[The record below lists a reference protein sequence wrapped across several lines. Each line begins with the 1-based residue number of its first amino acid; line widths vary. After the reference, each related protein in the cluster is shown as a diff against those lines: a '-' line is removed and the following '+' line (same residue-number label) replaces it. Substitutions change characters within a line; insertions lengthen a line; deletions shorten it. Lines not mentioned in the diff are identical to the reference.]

1 LFGFFDI
8 FRAVTVIA
16 TDCEFERL
24 LKRRILF
31 IAVVFSFLQDGFY
44 DGTDTVAGD
53 RFASVYAR
61 TSHLAVLRSYRRRS
75 AQARLQAASNAEA
88 ATAVLFDAVR
98 SRIGL
103 KVVFAIA

>member
-1 LFGFFDI
+1 
-8 FRAVTVIA
+8 
-16 TDCEFERL
+16 
-24 LKRRILF
+24 
-31 IAVVFSFLQDGFY
+31 
-44 DGTDTVAGD
+44 
-53 RFASVYAR
+53 VYAR